1 MTEGPKRPLLE
12 DILDEFAM
20 EADLGRE
27 TLERY
32 LLAYP
37 EYAEDLVDLA
47 GELARQN
54 LPFEGDLT
62 ETEQGLIDAAWR
74 KHEAAAPRYVQNP
87 LAALTVPQLR
97 SAAAMLGVPR
107 QVITAFR
114 ERLVLSASVPERFL
128 ARFAEAVG
136 QRVEAIRDWL
146 EFGGMPE
153 PERSY
158 KADGKPGEASQ
169 VSLERILA
177 DAEVPPEKRA
187 ELLSDRE

>member
-1 MTEGPKRPLLE
+1 MTEGPERPLLE
-12 DILDEFAM
+12 DVLDEFAM
-20 EADLGRE
+20 EAEPGRE

-47 GELARQN
+47 GELSRQH
-54 LPFEGDLT
+54 LPFAGDLT
-62 ETEQGLIDAAWR
+62 EAERSLIDAAWR
-74 KHEAAAPRYVQNP
+74 KHEAAAPRYVPNP

-97 SAAAMLGVPR
+97 SAAATLGVPR
-107 QVITAFR
+107 QVLTAFR

-128 ARFAEAVG
+128 ARLAETVD

-153 PERSY
+153 PARSY
-158 KADGKPGEASQ
+158 KADGKPSEAPQ
-169 VSLERILA
+169 VTLERILA

>member
-1 MTEGPKRPLLE
+1 MTEGSERPLLE
-12 DILDEFAM
+12 DVLDEFAM
-20 EADLGRE
+20 EADLGRG

-47 GELARQN
+47 GELSRQHV
-54 LPFEGDLT
+54 PFEGDLT
-62 ETEQGLIDAAWR
+62 EAEQGLIDAAWR
-74 KHEAAAPRYVQNP
+74 RHAAAAPRYVANP
-87 LAALTVPQLR
+87 FAALTVSQLR
-97 SAAAMLGVPR
+97 SAAATLGVPR

-128 ARFAEAVG
+128 ARFAEAIG

-153 PERSY
+153 PARSY
-158 KADGKPGEASQ
+158 KADGKPGEAPQ

-187 ELLSDRE
+187 ELLSDRK